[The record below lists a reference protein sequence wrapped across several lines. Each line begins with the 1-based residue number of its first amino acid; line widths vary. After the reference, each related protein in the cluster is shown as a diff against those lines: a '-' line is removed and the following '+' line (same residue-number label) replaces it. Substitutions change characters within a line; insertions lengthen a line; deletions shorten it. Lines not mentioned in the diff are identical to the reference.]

1 MDAKKFKEL
10 QMLMAEGDSEQ
21 VPEGYYNRQQIAVL
35 IQRSQVTADKFIVK
49 CLQKGSMKKL
59 YIRRPT
65 LSGVRPLPYFSLL
78 IAIERQ
84 SNTGL
89 GIQGQLSKVKCIQTK
104 RKKTPRRKQ
113 LR

>member
-1 MDAKKFKEL
+1 MNAKKFKEL
-10 QMLMAEGDSEQ
+10 QTLMAEGDSEQ

-78 IAIERQ
+78 TASVGSAKLNRR
-84 SNTGL
+84 L
-89 GIQGQLSKVKCIQTK
+89 QGK
-104 RKKTPRRKQ
+104 R
-113 LR
+113 